1 MRPEHWLFTIPLR
14 LRLLFRWSQADQEL
28 DDELRD
34 HLDRKTEEYV
44 AEGMTQEEAHRRA
57 RIDLDGIEQTKEKCR
72 DARRVN
78 WIQDFFQDLRFGFR
92 MWRKSPSFTAVA
104 ILTLALGIGA
114 NTAIFSLIDV
124 ILLRPLPVRDSD
136 RVVLLKW
143 KAHKHPLANGYSS
156 YGFCITDLKGAEPE
170 GCSFSRPFFDHLH
183 SHVDVFSSLTAFIGS
198 PPSPHLD
205 RGGNRIRVNTPL
217 VSGEF
222 FHSLGVQ
229 AALGRT
235 LQPSDDVPSAAPA
248 TVLDYGYWQS
258 EFGGDRSIVG
268 KTIYVDDIPLTVV
281 GVADPNF
288 SEVVPGTTW
297 DMWLPLTLFPRMNT
311 HWSARNDDET
321 SWWLTIVGRLKP
333 GISLAQAQTAV
344 SLFFRNEM
352 LHGAQPLSK
361 EADDPRISLL
371 PVQEG
376 LVGIRWLYQKPF
388 YILMIAVG
396 IVLLIACSNVGGLLL
411 ARAASRQK
419 EIAVRLALG
428 AGRVRVMRQLL
439 TESVLLSAAGGA
451 TGVFLAYWSLAAL
464 RSSDWLNSIH
474 DFAVKPDAQI
484 LIFTVL
490 VSVLAGILPGLA
502 PAFRGTSV
510 DLTPTLKENA
520 PTLPNIS
527 QHGQRFSL
535 GSALVV
541 AQVALSM
548 LVLAGAGLLVRTLV
562 NLKSIDPGFDTRNLL
577 LVGIDLKKNEYS
589 EQQAQNLYREL
600 QNRFRS
606 LPGVTSVSYSSSVLL
621 AHSLSSG
628 DTNLEGQKERV
639 MRNMLSVGP
648 QFFDTM
654 RIPLLEGRTF
664 APADFE
670 STHNVTIVNR
680 AFVRRYLE
688 GRSPLGLH
696 LGGSGTKDD
705 PGEEIIGVVGDAKYD
720 DLKKGIEPTTYVP
733 LKSGAANFELRTTA
747 TPETLIP
754 AARSIVSQ
762 LDSHLP
768 APDFK
773 TQTEQIDRSL
783 FRERLVAHLSSFFGL
798 LALALA
804 CIGLYGLLSY
814 EVTRRTRE
822 IGIRAA
828 LGAQQRDVLHMVVGQ
843 GITLAVTG
851 AVVGVAGA
859 FGLTRYLQSLLYGVR
874 PTDPPTF
881 AGVAILL
888 TVVSLVACYIPARR
902 AMRVD
907 PMVALRY
914 E

>member
-92 MWRKSPSFTAVA
+92 MWRNSPSFTAVA

-268 KTIYVDDIPLTVV
+268 KTIYVDDIPLTVL
-281 GVADPNF
+281 GVAEPNF

-333 GISLAQAQTAV
+333 GISPAQAQTAV

-396 IVLLIACSNVGGLLL
+396 SVLLIARSHVGGLLL

-439 TESVLLSAAGGA
+439 TESVLLSAAGGVI
-451 TGVFLAYWSLAAL
+451 GIFVAYWSLAAL
-464 RSSDWLNSIH
+464 RSSDWLGSIH
-474 DFAVKPDAQI
+474 DFAVKPDARI

-502 PAFRGTSV
+502 PAFRGTRL

-527 QHGQRFSL
+527 HHGRRFSI
-535 GSALVV
+535 GGVLVV
-541 AQVALSM
+541 AQVTLSI

-562 NLKSIDPGFDTRNLL
+562 NLKSIDPGFDTRDLL
-577 LVGIDLKKNEYS
+577 LVGIDLKNNEYS

-600 QNRFRS
+600 QSRFSS
-606 LPGVTSVSYSSSVLL
+606 LPGVTNVSYSSDVLL
-621 AHSLSSG
+621 SGSLWNG
-628 DTNLEGQKERV
+628 DTNLEGRKERV
-639 MRNMLSVGP
+639 TRNILSVGP
-648 QFFDTM
+648 RFFDTM
-654 RIPLLEGRTF
+654 RIPLIAGRTF
-664 APADFE
+664 PQADFG
-670 STHNVTIVNR
+670 SKQKITIVNQ

-688 GRSPLGLH
+688 NRGPVGLH
-696 LGGSGTKDD
+696 LAGSKED
-705 PGEEIIGVVGDAKYD
+705 PGEEIIGVVGDTKYD
-720 DLKKGIEPTTYVP
+720 DLKKGIEPTAYVP
-733 LKSGAANFELRTTA
+733 LKGGRVNFELRTA
-747 TPETLIP
+747 AIPEALIP
-754 AARSIVSQ
+754 AARSIVRE

-768 APDFK
+768 SPDFK
-773 TQTEQIDRSL
+773 SQTEQIDRSL

-804 CIGLYGLLSY
+804 CLGLYGLLSY
-814 EVTRRTRE
+814 EVSRRTRE

-828 LGAQQRDVLHMVVGQ
+828 MGAQQRDVFRLVVGH
-843 GITLAVTG
+843 GVVLVIVG
-851 AVVGVAGA
+851 AVVGTAGA
-859 FGLTRYLQSLLYGVR
+859 LGLTRYLQSLLYGVR
-874 PTDPPTF
+874 PTDPITF
-881 AGVAILL
+881 VADRKS
-888 TVVSLVACYIPARR
+888 VV
-902 AMRVD
+902 
-907 PMVALRY
+907 
-914 E
+914 